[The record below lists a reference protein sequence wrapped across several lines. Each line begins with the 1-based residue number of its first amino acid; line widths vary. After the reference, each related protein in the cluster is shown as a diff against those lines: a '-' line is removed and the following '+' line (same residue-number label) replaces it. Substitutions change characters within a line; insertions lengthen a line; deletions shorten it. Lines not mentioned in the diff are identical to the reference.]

1 MTALWQKLSD
11 FLHQANLIPL
21 VVIVSVYHYYQALSQ
36 HDPFFVAAPMAIF
49 VDLLHFRTVQRAVK
63 TGQTSWIGMGALTTA
78 IAFGLQWL
86 FYSAPGPDGMLVWW
100 ETLLFASLVPV
111 GLAIM
116 AWHHAVHEEDVVVD
130 WQAKLAALGKQLQT
144 AQERIVELTSAVAD
158 GQTALT
164 QAQERAA
171 QSDALAAELKQARQ
185 TAQTGV
191 SQTAVAQKRIA
202 ELEGQLAA
210 VKELRQAWQSLN
222 PESQTL
228 ALYNA
233 GQLSAE
239 DAADAL
245 GVHASTVRRKAK
257 SLNGVAAETV

>member
-21 VVIVSVYHYYQALSQ
+21 VVVVSVYHYYQALSQ

-63 TGQTSWIGMGALTTA
+63 TGEGGWKAMALLTTA

-86 FYSAPGPDGMLVWW
+86 FYSAPGPDGMLIWW

-116 AWHHAVHEEDVVVD
+116 AWHHAVHEEEVVVD
-130 WQAKLAALGKQLQT
+130 WQGKLAALGKQLQT
-144 AQERIVELTSAVAD
+144 AQEQIAELTTAIAD
-158 GQTALT
+158 GQTALA
-164 QAQERAA
+164 QAKERAA
-171 QSDALAAELKQARQ
+171 QSDALAAELTQARQ
-185 TAQTGV
+185 ETQSGAGETA
-191 SQTAVAQKRIA
+191 AAQNRIA
-202 ELEGQLAA
+202 ELEAQLAA
-210 VKELRQAWQSLN
+210 MKELRQAWQSLN

-228 ALYNA
+228 VRYNA
-233 GQLSAE
+233 GLLSAE
-239 DAADAL
+239 DAAAAL
-245 GVHASTVRRKAK
+245 GIHATTVRRKAK
-257 SLNGVAAETV
+257 RLNGAAAETA

>member
-1 MTALWQKLSD
+1 MTAIWQKISD

-36 HDPFFVAAPMAIF
+36 HDPFFVAAPMALF

-63 TGQTSWIGMGALTTA
+63 TGETSWIGMAALTTA

-86 FYSAPGPDGMLVWW
+86 FYSAPGPDGTLIWW

-130 WQAKLAALGKQLQT
+130 WQAKLAAVGKQLAA
-144 AQERIVELTSAVAD
+144 AQERIVELTTAVAN
-158 GQTALT
+158 GETALS

-171 QSDALAAELKQARQ
+171 QSDALAAELTQARQ

-191 SQTAVAQKRIA
+191 SQTTAAQNRIA
-202 ELEGQLAA
+202 ELEKQLAA

-228 ALYNA
+228 VRYNA
-233 GQLSAE
+233 GLLSAE
-239 DAADAL
+239 DAADVL
-245 GVHASTVRRKAK
+245 GIHATTVRRKAK
-257 SLNGVAAETV
+257 RLNGAAAEAA

>member
-63 TGQTSWIGMGALTTA
+63 TGQGGWKAMAALTTA

-86 FYSAPGPDGMLVWW
+86 FYSAPGPDGALVWW

-130 WQAKLAALGKQLQT
+130 WQAQLAALGEQLTAAQT
-144 AQERIVELTSAVAD
+144 RIAELVSAVAD

-171 QSDALAAELKQARQ
+171 QSDALAAELSQTRQ

-202 ELEGQLAA
+202 ELEAQLTA

-228 ALYNA
+228 VRYNA
-233 GQLSAE
+233 GLLSAE

-245 GVHASTVRRKAK
+245 GIHATTVRRKAK
-257 SLNGVAAETV
+257 RLNGAAAETV